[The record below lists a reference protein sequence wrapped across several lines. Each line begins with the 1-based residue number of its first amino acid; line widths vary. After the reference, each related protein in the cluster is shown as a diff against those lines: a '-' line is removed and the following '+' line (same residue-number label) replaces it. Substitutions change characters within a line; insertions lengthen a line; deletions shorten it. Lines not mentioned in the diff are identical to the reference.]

1 MPAALLLAALAGLTL
16 MHSLPAGAQDASAA
30 PPVESVRPLQNPAPR
45 SRTIPE
51 LVCTGTRRQD
61 IDHGSLQNSL
71 VTEPFRLRLRG
82 NMVYTGQSASTEQ
95 FTSLISRTD
104 QRRWTAGTSTL
115 LLDDALTRGAWIE
128 VENDRTRVR
137 SLSCEAFDS
146 SRR

>member
-1 MPAALLLAALAGLTL
+1 MPAALLLAALLGLTL
-16 MHSLPAGAQDASAA
+16 THALPAKAQDASAA
-30 PPVESVRPLQNPAPR
+30 PPTETVRPLQNPAPR

-51 LVCTGTRRQD
+51 LVCTGEQRQD
-61 IDHGSLQNSL
+61 IDHANLQNSL
-71 VTEPFRLRLRG
+71 ITEPFRLRLRG

-137 SLSCEAFDS
+137 ALSCEAFDS